1 MTYSSILIVLGK
13 NEEAKQVLE
22 MGTVISSHFNLHS
35 LQGKLQLMK
44 LSIDI
49 HDHMENENK
58 LPICNQDM
66 FTHIYKLFK
75 KDGNSQGIRAM
86 NCLQGVCKLKKW
98 EHLRN

>member
-35 LQGKLQLMK
+35 LQVKLQLMK

-49 HDHMENENK
+49 HDQMENENK
-58 LPICNQDM
+58 VPICNQDM
-66 FTHIYKLFK
+66 FKHI
-75 KDGNSQGIRAM
+75 
-86 NCLQGVCKLKKW
+86 
-98 EHLRN
+98 